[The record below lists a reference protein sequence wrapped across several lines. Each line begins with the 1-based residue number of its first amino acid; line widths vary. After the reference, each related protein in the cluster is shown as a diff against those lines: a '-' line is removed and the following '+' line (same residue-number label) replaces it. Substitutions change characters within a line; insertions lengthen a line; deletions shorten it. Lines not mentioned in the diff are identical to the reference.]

1 MAAPS
6 SAPLS
11 GVTVLEVGV
20 FMAAPFATMQLA
32 DLGARIIKIENPN
45 GGEQTRSAGPF
56 IDGES
61 SPFARL
67 NRNKESLALDLKSA
81 EGKAVFLRLAAT
93 ADVVIENLRPGA
105 MRRLGLGYD
114 DLSSANPALIY
125 ASGSGWGQDGPLA
138 HLPGL
143 DIMAQARSGMMSIT
157 GFPGMPPAKMGL
169 PICDLTTALY
179 LALAITAALHER
191 ARSGVGQFIDV
202 SLFECGVSYSI
213 WEAGAYFAE
222 GTVGG
227 PHGSAHQNQA
237 PYQAVQTIDGYVT
250 IGATT
255 PRNWDAFCQ
264 ALHLEELLEE
274 PRYAGTYDRLQN
286 LDPLIESIEERTRT
300 LTTQQIVDILNDA
313 GVPCAPISDY
323 GQVFTDENLIAR
335 DFYWDAEHP
344 TLGAV
349 RQLGSPMRFSRTPT
363 VRGNAGPPLGS
374 DNRRILAELGYSEE
388 QIDELSPR
396 EPASPVDA
404 SPVDASPVAR

>member
-1 MAAPS
+1 MTQTS
-6 SAPLS
+6 HAPLA
-11 GVTVLEVGV
+11 GITVLEVGV

-32 DLGARIIKIENPN
+32 DLGARIIKIENPV

-61 SPFARL
+61 SPFVRL
-67 NRNKESLALDLKSA
+67 NRNKESLALDLKS
-81 EGKAVFLRLAAT
+81 EQGKEVFHKLAAG

-114 DLSSANPALIY
+114 DLAPANPGLIY

-143 DIMAQARSGMMSIT
+143 DIMAQARSGMMSVT
-157 GFPGMPPAKMGL
+157 GFPGMPPAKVGL

-179 LALAITAALHER
+179 LALAITAAINER
-191 ARSGVGQFIDV
+191 HSSGLGQFIDV
-202 SLFECGVSYSI
+202 ALMESGVSYAI

-222 GTVGG
+222 GIVGE

-237 PYQAVQTIDGYVT
+237 PYQAIRTKDGYVT

-255 PRNWDAFCQ
+255 PRNWTAFCE
-264 ALHLEELLEE
+264 ALGLEKLLEE
-274 PRYAGTYDRLQN
+274 ERYAGTYDRLQN
-286 LDPLIESIEERTRT
+286 LPPLIVSIEERTIE
-300 LTTQQIVDILNDA
+300 LTTDEIVTILNEA
-313 GVPCAPISDY
+313 SVPCAPISDY
-323 GQVFTDENLIAR
+323 GQVFTDPNLIAR

-344 TLGAV
+344 KIGTV

-363 VRGNAGPPLGS
+363 VRGNAGPMLGS
-374 DNRRILAELGYSEE
+374 ANRTILAELGYSRAE
-388 QIDELSPR
+388 IDELSPPVTPPNSR
-396 EPASPVDA
+396 ETLENKVDA
-404 SPVDASPVAR
+404 L